1 MLLFDLGKLPGQ
13 QSMLIFHALARMGI
27 EALVLV
33 SPKNPLASIG
43 YFQDAEQEIDIQY
56 CKESGIP
63 FMRREVG
70 GGATYLDENQIFYQL
85 IWGGNN
91 PKFPRAIHDIFP
103 WFSKAP
109 VETYRAFGIEAQ
121 YRAINDIIT
130 KEGRKIAGQG
140 GGNIGECM
148 VFVGGI
154 LLDFDYKTM
163 SNILKVPDEKFRD
176 KVFKT
181 MGENLTTMKKEL
193 GTLLSRDEVVAV
205 LKEKF
210 EKNLGKLELASLN
223 SEIFEK
229 MRELESWMASEKF
242 LYQKTP
248 KVPKGVKI
256 KEGLEILYG
265 IHKAKGGLIRT
276 AEEVSER
283 KIEGITISGDFTFYP
298 KENLIGLEKSLKG
311 VDLEEDQ
318 IIERVETYYEEKDIE
333 SPGVESRDFAMTILS
348 PVMNARKSE

>member
-1 MLLFDLGKLPGQ
+1 
-13 QSMLIFHALARMGI
+13 
-27 EALVLV
+27 
-33 SPKNPLASIG
+33 
-43 YFQDAEQEIDIQY
+43 
-56 CKESGIP
+56 
-63 FMRREVG
+63 
-70 GGATYLDENQIFYQL
+70 
-85 IWGGNN
+85 
-91 PKFPRAIHDIFP
+91 
-103 WFSKAP
+103 
-109 VETYRAFGIEAQ
+109 
-121 YRAINDIIT
+121 
-130 KEGRKIAGQG
+130 
-140 GGNIGECM
+140 M

-181 MGENLTTMKKEL
+181 MEENLTTMKKEL

-210 EKNLGKLELASLN
+210 EKNLGKLEPASLN

-256 KEGLEILYG
+256 KEDLEILYG

-283 KIEGITISGDFTFYP
+283 KIEDITISGDFTFYP
-298 KENLIGLEKSLKG
+298 KENLNGLEQSLKG

-333 SPGVESRDFAMTILS
+333 SPGVGSRDFAMTILS